1 MLFDKMLEVEYLEAK
16 NIAYDRPSNKLLKF
30 LEKNFKL
37 TEYVPQNNNFVVYD
51 DYFENSDFNKKSV
64 KNTSNSRKS
73 QDLTYEFSS
82 SEQSIN

>member
-1 MLFDKMLEVEYLEAK
+1 MLDIEGLESK
-16 NIAYDRPSNKLLKF
+16 NLGYDRPSNKLLKF

-64 KNTSNSRKS
+64 KSTPYTRKS
-73 QDLTYEFSS
+73 QDLSNEFFSS
-82 SEQSIN
+82 EKSIY